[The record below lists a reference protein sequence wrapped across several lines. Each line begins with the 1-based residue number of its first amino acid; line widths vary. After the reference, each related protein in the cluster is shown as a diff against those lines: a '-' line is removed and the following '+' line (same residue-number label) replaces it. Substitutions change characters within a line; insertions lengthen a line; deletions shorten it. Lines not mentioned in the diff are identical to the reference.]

1 MKCRVRLPLADFA
14 VDVDVE
20 TSARAVGVFGASGA
34 GKTSLLECVAG
45 WRRPASGRVEVN
57 GRVLFDDAARVD
69 VPRADRGVGY
79 VPQDGLLFPHW
90 TVERNLR
97 AAARGRGVP
106 EDALATAIEVLELAP
121 LLARDVATCSGGERQ
136 RVALGRALASKP
148 DVLLLD
154 EPLGALDRPLR
165 RRVLPYL
172 VRATRAFDLPLLFV
186 SHDATEVQAVCDHV
200 VVLER
205 GRVVAEGDPA
215 SVLGA
220 AERAGTD
227 FENLL
232 SGTVRVGEDGCALEL
247 GGGVRVEVP
256 ARDAIDGAPGLYGL
270 RADDVLLAR
279 EAPRGLSARN
289 VLEAV
294 VEALDADGQDVLATA
309 RLVGAGDPAEDVAG
323 PNTDASQRAPRLRAS
338 LTAASVRELGIA
350 AGARV
355 FLVFKTQSCH
365 RLG

>member
-34 GKTSLLECVAG
+34 GKTSVLECVAG
-45 WRRPASGRVEVN
+45 WRRPASGRIEVN

-97 AAARGRGVP
+97 AASRGRGVP

-121 LLARDVATCSGGERQ
+121 LLSRDVATCSGGERQ

-165 RRVLPYL
+165 RRILPYL
-172 VRATRAFDLPLLFV
+172 VAATGAFDVPFLFV

-200 VVLER
+200 VALER
-205 GRVVAEGDPA
+205 GRVVAQGPPPE
-215 SVLGA
+215 VLGA

-227 FENLL
+227 YENILR
-232 SGTVRVGEDGCALEL
+232 GRVEVAVDGHAHLVSD
-247 GGGVRVEVP
+247 GGVRIEVP
-256 ARDAIDGAPGLYGL
+256 LRGSCSGATALYGL
-270 RADDVLLAR
+270 RADDILLANA
-279 EAPRGLSARN
+279 APTGLSARN
-289 VLEAV
+289 VLEAR
-294 VEALDADGQDVLATA
+294 VESLDADGQDVLLAA
-309 RLVGAGDPAEDVAG
+309 RCCGPVGEG
-323 PNTDASQRAPRLRAS
+323 PHLRAS
-338 LTAASVRELGIA
+338 LTVGAVRELGLA
-350 AGARV
+350 VGGPVR
-355 FLVFKTQSCH
+355 LVFKTQSCH
-365 RLG
+365 PLG